1 MEPFSKIP
9 FMPKRFISFWHFLYI
24 TIFCLIPLNAS
35 QLNLTMSSNP
45 SRINPILSNDSA
57 SSEISNWLFNGLFKY
72 DKDGNIVTDL
82 ASSYDFENETT
93 LIVHLKDNVLW
104 HDGKK
109 LSAKDVIFTYETIIS
124 PKIFTSI
131 AGSFAVVKSVT
142 MIDELTIKIEYHK
155 PYYKALE
162 IWMVGLLPYH
172 ILKDEQD
179 LMTSS
184 FNKNPIGTGP
194 YKLSSFK
201 VSSDIELIANEDYF
215 EKKPKIDRIL
225 YKFLPDANTTFL
237 MLKQNSI
244 DIGGLSPLQI
254 SRQVEENF
262 FDNYQI
268 ISKESFSYTY
278 MGFNLKKD
286 KFKDIRIRK
295 ALSYAIDRQELVD
308 ILFFGYGKVCKGP
321 FLPNTFAYN
330 DEIETPKVDLV
341 KAKKLLKEA
350 GYDENNPFV
359 FEIVTNSGNDTR
371 VNAAQIIQYQLK
383 KIGIDMKIRVLEW
396 QAFLN
401 TIVHP
406 RNFDAVLLGW
416 NMSLMPDAKPIWH
429 SESDRVGGFNFVGYN
444 NSQVDEL
451 IDSSIS
457 VIDQQKLSIIYKQMF
472 SMIVEDSPYI
482 FLYIP
487 DAITAVSKNIKNIE
501 PSFTGI
507 WHNQIDWEKV
517 D

>member
-1 MEPFSKIP
+1 
-9 FMPKRFISFWHFLYI
+9 
-24 TIFCLIPLNAS
+24 
-35 QLNLTMSSNP
+35 
-45 SRINPILSNDSA
+45 
-57 SSEISNWLFNGLFKY
+57 
-72 DKDGNIVTDL
+72 
-82 ASSYDFENETT
+82 
-93 LIVHLKDNVLW
+93 
-104 HDGKK
+104 
-109 LSAKDVIFTYETIIS
+109 
-124 PKIFTSI
+124 
-131 AGSFAVVKSVT
+131 
-142 MIDELTIKIEYHK
+142 
-155 PYYKALE
+155 
-162 IWMVGLLPYH
+162 
-172 ILKDEQD
+172 
-179 LMTSS
+179 
-184 FNKNPIGTGP
+184 
-194 YKLSSFK
+194 
-201 VSSDIELIANEDYF
+201 
-215 EKKPKIDRIL
+215 
-225 YKFLPDANTTFL
+225 
-237 MLKQNSI
+237 
-244 DIGGLSPLQI
+244 
-254 SRQVEENF
+254 
-262 FDNYQI
+262 
-268 ISKESFSYTY
+268 
-278 MGFNLKKD
+278 
-286 KFKDIRIRK
+286 
-295 ALSYAIDRQELVD
+295 
-308 ILFFGYGKVCKGP
+308 LFFGYGKVCKGP

-416 NMSLMPDAKPIWH
+416 SMSLMPDAKPIWH